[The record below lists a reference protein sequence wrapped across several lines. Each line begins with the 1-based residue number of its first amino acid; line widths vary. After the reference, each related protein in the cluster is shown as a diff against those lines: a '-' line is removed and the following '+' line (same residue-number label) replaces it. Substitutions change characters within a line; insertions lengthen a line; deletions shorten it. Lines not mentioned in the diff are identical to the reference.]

1 MSSASSRRAL
11 RVTAITLTSV
21 LAVGGAIWAAFVL
34 SPWPSALLI
43 RALFDRE
50 AERVSTAL
58 EVHLPTP
65 LPAETLNV
73 SYRDGDGDAQLDVY
87 RPADAGDAALP
98 TLVWVHGGAWISGDK
113 SQIGNYLRI
122 IADRGFTVVGVN
134 YSLAPGST
142 YPTPVVQTMAAL
154 DYLNTHADELGVDP
168 ERFVLAGDSAGSQI
182 AAQLATII
190 TNPEYAELTGV
201 VPSLAPEQL
210 RAMILTCGAYDT
222 ALAGVEGPFAGFLTS
237 VLWSYTG
244 NRNYSEDPAL
254 NAASVI
260 NYVDAAFPATFI
272 TAGNEDPLL
281 PQSEALADRLSG
293 LGVETETLFWPA
305 DLRPGLGHE
314 YQFTLDTVQGAQS
327 LESIVGFLGDR
338 TR

>member
-1 MSSASSRRAL
+1 MSPAFSRRAR
-11 RVTAITLTSV
+11 RVTAITLASV
-21 LAVGGAIWAAFVL
+21 IGVGGALWAAFAL
-34 SPWPSALLI
+34 SPWPSALVI

-50 AERVSTAL
+50 AVKVSNAL
-58 EVHLPTP
+58 EVHLPSP
-65 LPAETLNV
+65 LPSETLDIQ
-73 SYRDGDGDAQLDVY
+73 YRDGDDAALLDIY

-113 SQIGNYLRI
+113 SQIANYLRI
-122 IADRGFTVVGVN
+122 VADRGYTVVGVN
-134 YSLAPGST
+134 YSIAPGAT

-154 DYLNTHADELGVDP
+154 DYLDEHAAELGLDP

-190 TNPEYAELTGV
+190 TNPDYAELTGIA
-201 VPSLAPEQL
+201 PTLAPEQL

-222 ALAGVEGPFAGFLTS
+222 ALAGVDGPFAGFLKS

-244 NRNYSEDPAL
+244 NRNYAEDPAL
-254 NAASVI
+254 DAASVI

-281 PQSEALADRLSG
+281 AQSEALAQRLG
-293 LGVETETLFWPA
+293 NLDVDTDTLFWPA
-305 DLRPGLGHE
+305 DLEPGLGHE
-314 YQFTLDTVQGAQS
+314 YQFTLDTEQGMAA
-327 LESIVGFLGDR
+327 LDAIVNFLGER